1 MRWRR
6 RLPFAVERPVHLA
19 GREKVRPPSLAGA
32 VAATGLISVVL
43 LLAPFSVSTAR
54 ATCAFSYGDVPDP
67 EPGPSFVTI
76 AKALRARWPQ
86 LADVMV
92 RGGTAMSRASDLH
105 VVVDALAQ
113 ASSGRIDR
121 TQADLVIFAA
131 SFWSMDY
138 STDDSLRVHEF
149 NRLMAPYGGRFVEIH
164 DGHCY
169 DDGLLEPLLDRAG
182 GLNPWADDAFLWRMH
197 QGFDDPCRECFAP
210 RDLYIEVIRRG
221 ERFLVQHPRSN
232 IAPDV
237 ERMIGEAHETAWSLS
252 LFAQDSESQYSNF
265 FVADQTRYV
274 VDAPAHRQAAIR
286 QYERY
291 LSTRSHEPWSPD
303 VRRRLDLLR
312 ANRDTGFYKYY
323 CCCWD

>member
-1 MRWRR
+1 MHGKR
-6 RLPFAVERPVHLA
+6 RLPFAPGCKE
-19 GREKVRPPSLAGA
+19 VRLSSLAGT
-32 VAATGLISVVL
+32 VAAAGLISVAL
-43 LLAPFSVSTAR
+43 PLAPFAVSTAQ

-86 LADVMV
+86 LADVMS
-92 RGGTAMSRASDLH
+92 RGDTAMSRVSDLH
-105 VVVDALAQ
+105 VVADAVARANSGSVD
-113 ASSGRIDR
+113 RI
-121 TQADLVIFAA
+121 QADLVIFAA

-138 STDDSLRVHEF
+138 STDDSIRVREF
-149 NRLMAPYGGRFVEIH
+149 NTLMGPYGGRFEEIH
-164 DGHCY
+164 DGYCY
-169 DDGLLEPLLDRAG
+169 DDGLLDALLDRAG
-182 GLNPWADDAFLWRMH
+182 GMNPWADDAFLWRMH
-197 QGFDDPCRECFAP
+197 QGFDDPCRECFGP

-221 ERFLVQHPRSN
+221 ERFLALHPRSR
-232 IAPDV
+232 IVPDV

-252 LFAQDSESQYSNF
+252 LFDRTSESQDSNF
-265 FVADQTRYV
+265 FVADQARYV
-274 VDAPAHRQAAIR
+274 PDAPAHRQTAIR
-286 QYERY
+286 QNERY